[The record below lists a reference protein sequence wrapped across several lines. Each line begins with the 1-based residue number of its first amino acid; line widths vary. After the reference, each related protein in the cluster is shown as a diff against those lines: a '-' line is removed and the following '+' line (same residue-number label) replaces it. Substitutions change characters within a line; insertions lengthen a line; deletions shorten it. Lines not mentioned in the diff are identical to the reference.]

1 VKSSGVARCR
11 LGSVSSLP
19 ATAARAPAREVWVA
33 LGIVYIAWGSTYVG
47 IRYMDETVPPLI
59 GAALRYFSAGLAMY
73 AFLAARRRAFPRIPA
88 RELGSVTLVAILLLV
103 GGNGFVSVAERH
115 VPAGLAALLVASMPL
130 WLLIMRYLSGER
142 PSRTTF
148 AGLVVGFVGVALLV
162 ARGGQGQGVS
172 IPELLVVIG
181 ASLSWALGSFA
192 SSRLAMPSDAA
203 LGTALEMLIG
213 GLVLA
218 ALGPLLGEHWHAVGH
233 ASARSWIAI
242 AYLSVF
248 GSILAFTA
256 YVWLLQHAPISQVST
271 YAYVN
276 PAVAVVLGAV
286 LLSERITVVT
296 VIGGLVILAAVAV
309 VIRAESRPA
318 PASAPACASS
328 SPAA

>member
-1 VKSSGVARCR
+1 MW
-11 LGSVSSLP
+11 L
-19 ATAARAPAREVWVA
+19 A

-59 GAALRYFSAGLAMY
+59 GAGLRYLGAGLAMCV
-73 AFLAARRRAFPRIPA
+73 FLTARRRALPRIPA
-88 RELGSVTLVAILLLV
+88 RELRSVALVGILLLV

-115 VPAGLAALLVASMPL
+115 VPAGLAALLVASVPL

-142 PSRTTF
+142 PSRTTL
-148 AGLVVGFVGVALLV
+148 AGLGVGFVGVALLV
-162 ARGGQGQGVS
+162 ARGGHGQGVS

-192 SSRLAMPSDAA
+192 SSRLPMPRDAA

-218 ALGPLLGEHWHAVGH
+218 ALGPLLGEHWNAVGD

-242 AYLSVF
+242 AYLALF

-309 VIRAESRPA
+309 VIRAETRPEQLA
-318 PASAPACASS
+318 TPAQARPDCAAIES
-328 SPAA
+328 